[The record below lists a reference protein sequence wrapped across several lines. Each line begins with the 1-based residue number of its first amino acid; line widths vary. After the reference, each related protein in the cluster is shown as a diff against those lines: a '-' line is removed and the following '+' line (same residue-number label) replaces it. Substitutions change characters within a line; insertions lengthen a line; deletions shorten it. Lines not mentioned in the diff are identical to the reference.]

1 VLSILASSDLP
12 FLVIGRAGMDLY
24 PNPPGTRI
32 EEATNFSAELGGSSG
47 NIAAALSRF
56 EQSTWLA
63 TSVSNDAIGRFVVQQ
78 LANYGIGTDLVHTVD
93 GDVRTSLALAESRI
107 ENQQTIIYRNQA
119 ADFQMSVAHIEAIDF
134 SQFRAVV
141 VTGTC
146 LTLEPSRAAT
156 LLALKRAKAAGVL
169 TVLDL
174 DYRPYSWQ
182 SASAALEVY
191 QQAVECVDLL
201 VGNDDEFGHMS
212 GSYAQGEAYARSL
225 ALRNKWV
232 IYKRGAQ
239 GSLAFAPQSPAIET
253 GIYSVT
259 ALKPIGAGDAFLGG
273 LLASLSRAEPFA
285 TALLQASACAAM
297 VVARVGCAP
306 AMPTL
311 AELNEFQAAHS
322 ADQHPIGDL

>member
-1 VLSILASSDLP
+1 VLSFLATSDLP

-24 PNPPGTRI
+24 PSPPGTRI

-47 NIAAALSRF
+47 NIAVALSRF
-56 EQSTWLA
+56 EQPTSLA
-63 TSVSNDAIGRFVVQQ
+63 TSVSNDAVGRFVLNQ
-78 LANYGIGTDLVHTVD
+78 LSSYGVGTEHIHTID

-119 ADFQMSVAHIEAIDF
+119 ADFQMNAGQIEAIDF
-134 SQFRAVV
+134 SQFRALV

-146 LTLEPSRAAT
+146 LTLEPSRGAT

-169 TVLDL
+169 TVMDL

-182 SASAALEVY
+182 SSSAALEVY
-191 QQAVECVDLL
+191 QNAVDYIDLV

-212 GSYAQGEAYARSL
+212 GSYAEGEAYARSL
-225 ALRNKWV
+225 AQRNKWV
-232 IYKRGAQ
+232 IYKRGPE
-239 GSLAFAPQSPAIET
+239 GSLAFQPEGNAIQT

-273 LLASLSRAEPFA
+273 LLASLSRAERFE

-297 VVARVGCAP
+297 VVSRVGCAP

-311 AELNEFQAAHS
+311 AELNDFQAAHT
-322 ADQHPIGDL
+322 ADQHPIGDK